1 MKKTTKKGYAAPA
14 TEVITMV
21 GEGMILAGSTINL
34 EGGAGSNSGGV
45 GAGTNPGQETMGSP
59 LFYSWG
65 VEEDEFVEF
74 VDDEE

>member
-21 GEGMILAGSTINL
+21 GEGMILAGSKIDP
-34 EGGAGSNSGGV
+34 EGGSGGGGAGGGSGH
-45 GAGTNPGQETMGSP
+45 ETLESP

-65 VEEDEFVEF
+65 VEEDEFVDF

>member
-21 GEGMILAGSTINL
+21 GEGMILAGSIINP
-34 EGGAGSNSGGV
+34 EGGPGGAG
-45 GAGTNPGQETMGSP
+45 TTPGQETYDSP

-65 VEEDEFVEF
+65 IEEDEFVEF

>member
-21 GEGMILAGSTINL
+21 GEGMILAGSYINP
-34 EGGAGSNSGGV
+34 EGGSGGGAGKDPDNK
-45 GAGTNPGQETMGSP
+45 TLESP